1 MPHGYQ
7 TQNLNAAGTGAD
19 YWLQKVEMLS
29 EEIQKQIRMR
39 VNRIVELQRKRML
52 FDTPDTRHAI
62 TAAKAELFDYLKEL

>member
-1 MPHGYQ
+1 
-7 TQNLNAAGTGAD
+7 
-19 YWLQKVEMLS
+19 MLS